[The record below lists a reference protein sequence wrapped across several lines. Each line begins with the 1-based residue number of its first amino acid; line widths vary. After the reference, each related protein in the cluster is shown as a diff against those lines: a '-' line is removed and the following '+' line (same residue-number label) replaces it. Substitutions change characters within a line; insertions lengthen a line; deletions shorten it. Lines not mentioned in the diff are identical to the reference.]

1 MNRQIQSN
9 RVKILDRPIAFQRP
23 FVELTGSITAGLLLS
38 QAYYW
43 ALRSEGGRFWKTMSQ
58 WQEETGLTRRE
69 QDHARKILRG
79 FPFWLEQVR
88 KLEHRVWYTVDPQ
101 AILDAVDRALSMA
114 ESANDV
120 GEKGQPTLA
129 ESAIPSTSQN
139 TAQTTEHA
147 PPSLCL
153 PSVGPPPLGGAKVA
167 TPAKKRPSVAST
179 FPNPPEMKEGR
190 EPTGKGQEW
199 LALKLDK
206 RGIGCDLFRTQWRL
220 HFAKHANNGQSLA
233 RVIAVF
239 LEECACLRLMIPP
252 AFARAAEDRCGIKIT
267 ALRGEAKAQIGIC
280 AG

>member
-101 AILDAVDRALSMA
+101 AVLDAVDRALSMA

-120 GEKGQPTLA
+120 GEKGQPALA

-139 TAQTTEHA
+139 TAETTGQ
-147 PPSLCL
+147 
-153 PSVGPPPLGGAKVA
+153 VPPLTMPPFGRPAPRGATVA
-167 TPAKKRPSVAST
+167 PSAKERPSAAPT
-179 FPNPPEMKEGR
+179 LPNTGDVMQGQEPP
-190 EPTGKGQEW
+190 GKGQEW
-199 LALKLDK
+199 SVLGLGK
-206 RGIGCDLFRTQWRL
+206 RGIGCDLFQRQWRTY
-220 HFAKHANNGQSLA
+220 FVMEGSNGQPLA
-233 RVIAVF
+233 GVLGDF
-239 LEECACLRLMIPP
+239 LEHCARLRLPVPP
-252 AFARAAEDRCGIKIT
+252 AFERAIENIT
-267 ALRGEAKAQIGIC
+267 ASQQAAT
-280 AG
+280 